1 MSDKA
6 INHGFTPEQ
15 SAWLAAQF
23 SVAQSNTGFDKATTK
38 WMIGG
43 LTALGLAAT
52 AFLWSEVG
60 SVREELRNEIGSVR
74 AELRN
79 EIGSVRM
86 EVRENRAAIAELAKG
101 QARIEAILNER
112 LPRPE

>member
-6 INHGFTPEQ
+6 VNHGFTAEQ

-23 SVAQSNTGFDKATTK
+23 SVAQSNTGFDKATIK

-43 LTALGLAAT
+43 LVAIGSAVAGVI
-52 AFLWSEVG
+52 WSEF
-60 SVREELRNEIGSVR
+60 
-74 AELRN
+74 
-79 EIGSVRM
+79 
-86 EVRENRAAIAELAKG
+86 RENRSAITDLAKG

>member
-6 INHGFTPEQ
+6 VNHGFTAEQ

-23 SVAQSNTGFDKATTK
+23 SAARSNTGFDKATIK
-38 WMIGG
+38 WMVGG
-43 LTALGLAAT
+43 LVAIGIAVAGVI
-52 AFLWSEVG
+52 WSE
-60 SVREELRNEIGSVR
+60 I
-74 AELRN
+74 
-79 EIGSVRM
+79 
-86 EVRENRAAIAELAKG
+86 RENRSAITELAKG